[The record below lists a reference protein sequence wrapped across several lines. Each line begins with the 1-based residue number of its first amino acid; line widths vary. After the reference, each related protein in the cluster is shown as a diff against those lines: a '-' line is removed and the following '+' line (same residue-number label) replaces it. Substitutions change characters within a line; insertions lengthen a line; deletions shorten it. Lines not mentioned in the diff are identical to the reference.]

1 MGPLEKLDRLGQ
13 VMKDEKL
20 KALRNVN

>member
-1 MGPLEKLDRLGQ
+1 MGPLEKLDRLGL